1 MTRWPLFTNQSN
13 KEAVLKSLT
22 KNLRLKNVQ
31 DAETGY
37 EALQWL
43 YSVDVKPTIVG
54 IRNMH
59 RLLAL
64 TNAKVK
70 TVKTEDVVDEAP
82 ARRLENSAFYREVVA
97 QAQK

>member
-1 MTRWPLFTNQSN
+1 
-13 KEAVLKSLT
+13 
-22 KNLRLKNVQ
+22 
-31 DAETGY
+31 
-37 EALQWL
+37 
-43 YSVDVKPTIVG
+43 
-54 IRNMH
+54 MH